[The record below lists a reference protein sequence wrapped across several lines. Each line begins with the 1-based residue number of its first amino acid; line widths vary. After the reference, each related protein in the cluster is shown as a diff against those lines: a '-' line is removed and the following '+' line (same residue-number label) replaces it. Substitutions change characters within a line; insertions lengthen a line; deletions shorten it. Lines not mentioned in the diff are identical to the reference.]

1 MAPAYS
7 DNKLRQ
13 KVFCQAARDFK
24 ELFKFHAR
32 FVEKEDIERA
42 YDYWQQW
49 QPQTNLRLEI
59 EQANKQLSL
68 SF

>member
-1 MAPAYS
+1 M
-7 DNKLRQ
+7 RQ
-13 KVFCQAARDFK
+13 VTEQLKK
-24 ELFKFHAR
+24 K
-32 FVEKEDIERA
+32 DIERA

-49 QPQTNLRLEI
+49 QSQTNLRLEI